1 MLHIGITGQS
11 GFLGTHLYNHLG
23 LQPGAALVPFERRA
37 FEPYASDPGADPKAF
52 DTGTSADGNT
62 LCDWVRQCDVII
74 HLAALNRHPEP
85 ETLYET
91 NVALVD
97 RLIHAMEATGARPHV
112 LFSSSTQEE
121 KDNPY
126 GRSKAEGRKR
136 LSAWAQRNGATF
148 TGLVIPNVFGPF
160 GLPFYNSVVATFC
173 HQLTHGE
180 TPRIE
185 VDGVLKLIY
194 VDNLVKAI
202 WRLIQEPAWAQATGG
217 HGHTAPTGHA
227 GADAAPGSLAHVIP
241 DGDAAPDGHTDAI
254 PDGDHHAYTVPADAE
269 ITVSALLR
277 LLEGFRADYF
287 DKGVIP
293 ALAGPFELNLFN
305 TFRSFIDQRSF
316 FPKTLTRHADDRGAF
331 VEIARTH
338 PGGQVSF
345 STTLPGITRGEH
357 FHTRKIERFA
367 VLRGQAR
374 IALRRIGTD
383 EVLAFDLDGDKPSFV
398 DMPVWYTHNI
408 TNTGNGELL
417 TLFWINEFFDPTDPD
432 TYFVKVNPPL

>member
-11 GFLGTHLYNHLG
+11 GFLGTHLYNYLG
-23 LQPGAALVPFERRA
+23 LQPGVALVPFERGA
-37 FEPYASDPGADPKAF
+37 FEPYASDPGASAADPKAF

-202 WRLIQEPAWAQATGG
+202 WRLIQEPT
-217 HGHTAPTGHA
+217 
-227 GADAAPGSLAHVIP
+227 
-241 DGDAAPDGHTDAI
+241 
-254 PDGDHHAYTVPADAE
+254 HAYTVPPDAE

-293 ALAGPFELNLFN
+293 ALAGPFERNLFN

>member
-11 GFLGTHLYNHLG
+11 GFLGTHLYNYLG
-23 LQPGAALVPFERRA
+23 LQPGVALVPFERGA
-37 FEPYASDPGADPKAF
+37 FEPYASDPGAAADPKAF
-52 DTGTSADGNT
+52 DTGPSADGNT

-202 WRLIQEPAWAQATGG
+202 WRLIQEPT
-217 HGHTAPTGHA
+217 
-227 GADAAPGSLAHVIP
+227 
-241 DGDAAPDGHTDAI
+241 
-254 PDGDHHAYTVPADAE
+254 HAYTVPPDAE

-293 ALAGPFELNLFN
+293 ALAGPFERNLFN